1 MTCNAMRCSIL
12 FHMHLS
18 LIFHTFKG
26 TFLFGHVIQN
36 VSLSHPIQLQSSHVI
51 TGPGGGGAAE
61 VTCCYRTQ
69 PNKKKKKK
77 NPSLQTYPFRG
88 KKKGPAK
95 KKPKTR
101 KRRKG
106 EQSRHKNETQ
116 HYWDKVNTIIKKHKK
131 MEDGKQK
138 QKWKQKWK

>member
-1 MTCNAMRCSIL
+1 MLYFIPYAFVTYFSY
-12 FHMHLS
+12 
-18 LIFHTFKG
+18 
-26 TFLFGHVIQN
+26 IQRD
-36 VSLSHPIQLQSSHVI
+36 VSFRARDTKCFPFPSHPTPIQSRDHRTWRRRGGRSDVLLSH
-51 TGPGGGGAAE
+51 AAK
-61 VTCCYRTQ
+61 Q
-69 PNKKKKKK
+69 KKKKKK
-77 NPSLQTYPFRG
+77 NSSLQTYPFRG